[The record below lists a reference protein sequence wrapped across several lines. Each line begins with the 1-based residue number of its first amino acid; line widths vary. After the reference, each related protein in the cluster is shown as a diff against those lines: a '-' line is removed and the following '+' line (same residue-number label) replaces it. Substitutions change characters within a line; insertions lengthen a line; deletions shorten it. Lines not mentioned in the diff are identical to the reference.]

1 MKDVR
6 IAYLIHWN
14 EGAESGV
21 LKKVMHQVTEWR
33 QQGHQPALFLF
44 TCRPNE
50 DWKHA
55 CAEAGIELAVQVYK
69 GYSGRM
75 TDFGLLVKKVRK
87 WQPEVLYH
95 RFDMYYLTLP
105 GLLRAFPSVLEINT
119 NDMAELRMEQGFRYY
134 YHSFTRGK
142 VLAAADGHVYVSREL
157 SESEHYRPFAKPS
170 MVVGNGIQLEDDRMD
185 RVDPAGVDL
194 MGVDPVVVDSV
205 GESGRW
211 RTALLAEGKAYG
223 EPEAVGLEAALL
235 EAAGDGLFDG
245 EGDSTEADGQ
255 EEEGAITPRA
265 PRLVFMGSAG
275 QSWHGLDHIAELA
288 ALKPDWRFDLIGV
301 EAGELHGLRLHGAD
315 DASGPAEAGTKAKNW
330 AKAGAEP
337 NARISSSTATGA
349 AAESNQPALAGESA
363 PVDSAKGKAA
373 GLPPNLFFHGKMTR
387 SAYQHLLDQAD
398 IAVGTL
404 ALYRKNM
411 TEASPLKVREYLAN
425 GLPVIIAYED
435 TDFPAEV
442 PFLLRLPA
450 EPDLIR
456 RNLGRIEQFVE
467 AWQGRRIGRD
477 QVSHLDTRFKEAVR
491 LRFMEHIAALRTEGN
506 GNRS

>member
-1 MKDVR
+1 MR

-50 DWKHA
+50 DWSRA
-55 CAEAGIELAVQVYK
+55 CAEAGIELTVQVYK

-75 TDFGLLVKKVRK
+75 ADFGLLAKKVRR

-95 RFDMYYLTLP
+95 RFDLYYLALP
-105 GLLRAFPSVLEINT
+105 GLLRAVPSVLEINT

-142 VLAAADGHVYVSREL
+142 VLSAADGHVYVSREL

-170 MVVGNGIQLEDDRMD
+170 MVIGNGIQLE
-185 RVDPAGVDL
+185 
-194 MGVDPVVVDSV
+194 
-205 GESGRW
+205 
-211 RTALLAEGKAYG
+211 
-223 EPEAVGLEAALL
+223 
-235 EAAGDGLFDG
+235 AAGDGPVAG
-245 EGDSTEADGQ
+245 ERDNKEAAEQ
-255 EEEGAITPRA
+255 EEDAVSPRA

-288 ALKPDWRFDLIGV
+288 SLKPDWRFDLIGV
-301 EAGELHGLRLHGAD
+301 EAGELEGLRIYGAD
-315 DASGPAEAGTKAKNW
+315 DSQSSAGLGSKSQDFV
-330 AKAGAEP
+330 KAGERPKVRVASRTGSTSGVAE
-337 NARISSSTATGA
+337 TGA
-349 AAESNQPALAGESA
+349 GATEESSQRPSALAGEPASGD
-363 PVDSAKGKAA
+363 PAKGKGA
-373 GLPPNLFFHGKMTR
+373 GTELPQNLFFHGKMTR
-387 SAYQHLLDQAD
+387 SAYQPLLDQAD

-404 ALYRKNM
+404 ALYRKHM

-425 GLPVIIAYED
+425 GLPVIMAYED

-442 PFLLRLPA
+442 PFLLKLPA

-456 RNLGRIEQFVE
+456 RHLGKIEQFVE
-467 AWQGRRIGRD
+467 AWKGRRIGRE

-491 LRFMEHIAALRTEGN
+491 LRFMEHIAALRTGGN
-506 GNRS
+506 GSGP